1 MSLTKIILLFCVLT
15 LSGCATQK
23 ASPKVMQ
30 LPATSASLFRQP
42 ASLPQLE
49 QLFYLNDEQ
58 QQDFLGYF
66 HSQEQATYT
75 AEYRL
80 YNYLQNKL
88 MYFTYEG
95 ANNSAQLALEQRR
108 GNCMTLALVT
118 SALAKLANIEVGYKV
133 IYQEPLILSLIH
145 I

>member
-23 ASPKVMQ
+23 ASPQVIQ

-88 MYFTYEG
+88 VFFNYES
-95 ANNSAQLALEQRR
+95 ANSNAQQALEQLK

-118 SALAKLANIEVGYKV
+118 SAISFVLTR
-133 IYQEPLILSLIH
+133 
-145 I
+145 

>member
-1 MSLTKIILLFCVLT
+1 MPLAKIILFLGLIL
-15 LSGCATQK
+15 LSGCTTQT
-23 ASPKVMQ
+23 AAPQVIQ
-30 LPATSASLFRQP
+30 PPETSASLFRQP

-58 QQDFLGYF
+58 QQDFLDYF

-118 SALAKLANIEVGYKV
+118 SALAKLAPPMPSRPVV
-133 IYQEPLILSLIH
+133 LPT
-145 I
+145 